1 MAGILRADTARL
13 NTIKSQDSD
22 VTAMTIDTSG
32 AVLKPNLPYFLV
44 QSPTAD
50 ATYTNQVIPYNNVIE
65 DQGNNYDT
73 TNYCFTAPITGVYM
87 FSFTCNGMTTGAD
100 RAYIQ
105 RANNGS
111 TYYNIDSRGETQYG
125 ETSNQ
130 GLHARGSAAVSDYYY
145 MGLQVPLKVNSGGKV
160 RVRVNAGSVNTFHAN
175 FFTGY
180 LIG

>member
-1 MAGILRADTARL
+1 MTGILKVDQIQNNTGTNVMTFDTAGNASAAGL
-13 NTIKSQDSD
+13 IT
-22 VTAMTIDTSG
+22 
-32 AVLKPNLPYFLV
+32 KPNLPYFLV
-44 QSPTAD
+44 QSQHVD
-50 ATYTNQVIPYNNVIE
+50 VTYTNQVIPYSNVIV

-87 FSFTCNGMTTGAD
+87 FSFTCNGITNNAD
-100 RAYIQ
+100 RCYIQ
-105 RANNGS
+105 RANDGS
-111 TYYNIDSRGETQYG
+111 TYYNIDSRGETLYG
-125 ETSNQ
+125 ETSTN